1 MKSLK
6 LTKMTGTGNDFLIWP
21 EADFKPEDYFN
32 VFKVSNR
39 SELTQILCDRHF
51 GIGADGLVILSLKSP
66 SVLEWDFYNADGS
79 SAEMC
84 GNASRCAAR
93 YAFEK
98 QLISQ
103 ESFEIL
109 TGAGSIFAEVI
120 QNSVRVKMT
129 KIDNAQLG
137 QTLKM
142 AHQKI
147 DFDFVNSGVPHVVI
161 CKQDYILNDI
171 LKTLCKEIQDNPLF
185 APDATNVTLYKP
197 LSDGHIESVSFERG
211 VEDFTLACGTGAV
224 AAAFS
229 YRKKNPQFD
238 SVKVKVP
245 GGQLL
250 IEFKQ
255 DEVYMTGPAEYI
267 ADIEYNYLKEKA

>member
-1 MKSLK
+1 
-6 LTKMTGTGNDFLIWP
+6 MTGTGNDFLIWP
-21 EADFKPEDYFN
+21 EANFKPEDYFQALG
-32 VFKVSNR
+32 VSSR
-39 SELTQILCDRHF
+39 SELTQKLCDRHF
-51 GIGADGLVILSLKSP
+51 GIGADGLVILTVIAPKVLK
-66 SVLEWDFYNADGS
+66 WDFYNADGS

-93 YAFEK
+93 YSFENK
-98 QLISQ
+98 LVADS
-103 ESFEIL
+103 SFEIQ

-120 QNSVRVKMT
+120 QKSVRVKMT
-129 KIDNAQLG
+129 KIEKAQLD

-142 AHQKI
+142 AHQQI
-147 DFDFVNSGVPHVVI
+147 DFDFINSGVPHVVI
-161 CKQDYILNDI
+161 YKKDFILNDI

-197 LSDGHIESVSFERG
+197 LADGHIESVSFERG

-224 AAAFS
+224 AAAYS
-229 YRKKNPQFD
+229 YRRKNPQLD
-238 SVKVKVP
+238 RVKVKVP

-250 IEFKQ
+250 IEFQ
-255 DEVYMTGPAEYI
+255 NDEVFMTGPADYI